1 LALKSEYFRSYL
13 VRFHMSNM
21 DMDMMNEKTVEL
33 NSEFVSSEAWAVLKI
48 YVELGELQLHD
59 EVAFEVLQ
67 ASNYLQMDSVQA
79 DTVEY
84 LKKLVSKTNFLTV
97 YDFAVLRGITTL
109 SNYITSTIIKPAEVM
124 RRRKY
129 GGFDL
134 NLKLGQLVFKCHW
147 SVLSSM
153 SQKIKSVLGDNQMV
167 VDRVVDSF
175 SFGITNE
182 NSQLFYNVFELVYLG
197 REVSWG

>member
-1 LALKSEYFRSYL
+1 
-13 VRFHMSNM
+13 
-21 DMDMMNEKTVEL
+21 
-33 NSEFVSSEAWAVLKI
+33 
-48 YVELGELQLHD
+48 
-59 EVAFEVLQ
+59 
-67 ASNYLQMDSVQA
+67 MDSVQA

-84 LKKLVSKTNFLTV
+84 LKKLLSKTNFLTV

-182 NSQLFYNVFELVYLG
+182 NLVLSVVQCRVFEKVIDH
-197 REVSWG
+197 W

>member
-1 LALKSEYFRSYL
+1 
-13 VRFHMSNM
+13 
-21 DMDMMNEKTVEL
+21 
-33 NSEFVSSEAWAVLKI
+33 
-48 YVELGELQLHD
+48 
-59 EVAFEVLQ
+59 
-67 ASNYLQMDSVQA
+67 MDSVQA

-175 SFGITNE
+175 SSSRI
-182 NSQLFYNVFELVYLG
+182 LVELGLG
-197 REVSWG
+197 RSFHRT